1 MTIDRGLEI
10 VATSVVAGATALVAL
25 TEVQAGEVVTVFIPM
40 AVAALV
46 GYFTARITTEQR
58 LSSLE
63 AKLESFAN
71 EMRLYYRLKGEDDK

>member
-1 MTIDRGLEI
+1 MTVERVIEI
-10 VATSVVAGATALVAL
+10 GATSVVAGSTALVAM
-25 TEVQAGEVVTVFIPM
+25 TEAQAGDWMTIIVPM

-63 AKLESFAN
+63 AKLDGYAQ
-71 EMRLYYRLKGEDDK
+71 EMRLYYQLKGRDR

>member
-1 MTIDRGLEI
+1 MTIERVTEI
-10 VATSVVAGATALVAL
+10 MVTASVAGVAAVVAMVETQSSELM
-25 TEVQAGEVVTVFIPM
+25 TIVVPM

-63 AKLESFAN
+63 AKLEGFAH
-71 EMRLYYRLKGEDDK
+71 EMRLYYRLKGGDE